1 MNESASKKKR
11 PFEYNE
17 QKEEGK
23 TFALK
28 DLDPEQMREINN
40 LLMEYIE
47 VPRAH
52 SLPRKRYVPSPDM
65 RPEALMDERL
75 EESQRELLMQQQK
88 YFQQTGIKIEAKYQ
102 FTIGEV

>member
-17 QKEEGK
+17 KQDESK
-23 TFALK
+23 TFSLK

-52 SLPRKRYVPSPDM
+52 SLPRRRYVPSPDM
-65 RPEALMDERL
+65 RPEALMDDRL
-75 EESQRELLMQQQK
+75 DDQQRQMLLQQ
-88 YFQQTGIKIEAKYQ
+88 
-102 FTIGEV
+102 